1 MGMLLAAATGMPTI
15 LFTAGLGVVVCFW
28 LLVAVGRATPRAFD
42 ADVDLEALGM
52 GGVPVAVVLSL
63 LTAIA
68 WVLGTSAAL
77 LLAAHGPSGVA
88 GGLLRLSASAAALL
102 LSWRLTRLV
111 VPRLGR
117 LFRERAGRGRTER
130 DTAFV

>member
-88 GGLLRLSASAAALL
+88 GGLLRLSASAAAL
-102 LSWRLTRLV
+102 RLTRLV